1 MEGTWHSRR
10 SPVYSM
16 HGIAASTQPLASAIG
31 ARILEEGGNAVDAAV
46 AMAAALNVTE
56 PTSTGIGGD
65 AFLLYY
71 DAATKK
77 VHGLNGSGRCPAAL
91 SIDSLKA
98 KGVTKLDE
106 YCADTVTVPGA
117 ASLWVECMERWG
129 KKTLSA
135 VLAPAVKM
143 AREGHPVSP
152 CTATMWRRG
161 LARLLA
167 ASEGKASAY
176 LVKTEEGFR
185 APAPGEVF
193 KNPDLAR
200 TFEELGQHGK
210 KAFYEG
216 RIAQAIVDAV
226 QARGGVLSMED
237 LKNHTLTED
246 DPIHVKYKGVDVYEM
261 PPNGQGITALIALNL
276 LDGLGMGARGHNSAE
291 YLHYA
296 VEAMRLA
303 FADASWYVADPRVS
317 HVPIAE
323 LLSPEYATQRRAL
336 IRPDAVTT
344 DPQKGSPVA
353 SCDTVYFSVVDG
365 EGNAASFI
373 NSNYHGFGT
382 SIVPDGCGFTLQN
395 RGANFS
401 LDPRHPNCLAPNKR
415 SYHTIIPGMAL
426 KDGRLYANFGVMG
439 GFMQPQ
445 GHVQV
450 LLNMLEFGMNPQE
463 ALDAPR
469 FCIQPCPSGAVHFED
484 GVPEEVIQDLK
495 RLGHVVE
502 ERPLV
507 GDERMLFGRGQIIRL
522 EENGVLVAGSDPR
535 GDGMAVGLA

>member
-1 MEGTWHSRR
+1 MEGIWNSRR
-10 SPVYSM
+10 SPVYST
-16 HGIAASTQPLASAIG
+16 HGMVASTQPLASAIG
-31 ARILEEGGNAVDAAV
+31 ARVLEEGGNAVDAAV

-71 DAATKK
+71 EASTKK
-77 VHGLNGSGRCPAAL
+77 VHGINGSGRCPAAL
-91 SIDSLKA
+91 SIESLKA
-98 KGVTKLDE
+98 KGITELDPFG
-106 YCADTVTVPGA
+106 ANTVTVPGA
-117 ASLWVECMERWG
+117 ASLWVEVMERWG
-129 KKTLSA
+129 KKSLA
-135 VLAPAVKM
+135 EVLEPAVKL

-161 LARLLA
+161 LARLLS
-167 ASEGKASAY
+167 ASNGKQSAY
-176 LVKTEEGFR
+176 LVAEEGGFR
-185 APAPGEVF
+185 APAAGEIF
-193 KNPDLAR
+193 KNPDLAT
-200 TFEELGQHGK
+200 TFEELGKHGN

-226 QARGGVLSMED
+226 QSRGGVLSLDD
-237 LKNHTLTED
+237 LKNHTVTED
-246 DPIHVKYKGVDVYEM
+246 EPIHVRYGGVDVYEM
-261 PPNGQGITALIALNL
+261 PPNGQGITALLALNL
-276 LDGLGMGARGHNSAE
+276 LEGMQMGARGHNSTD
-291 YLHYA
+291 YLHHA
-296 VEAMRLA
+296 IEALRLA
-303 FADASWYVADPRVS
+303 FADAAWYVADPRVA

-323 LLSPEYATQRRAL
+323 LLSQEYAAARKAL
-336 IRPDAVTT
+336 IRPDRATT

-382 SIVPDGCGFTLQN
+382 AIVPDGCGFTLQN
-395 RGANFS
+395 RGHNFS
-401 LDPRHPNCLAPNKR
+401 MDPAHPNCLAPNKR

-426 KDGRLYANFGVMG
+426 KDGQLFANFGVMG

-450 LLNMLEFGMNPQE
+450 LMNMIDFGMNPQQ

-484 GVPEEVIQDLK
+484 GVDEEVIQEL
-495 RLGHVVE
+495 RAMGHLVVAE
-502 ERPLV
+502 PLI
-507 GDERMLFGRGQIIRL
+507 GDERMLFGRGQIIKR
-522 EENGVLVAGSDPR
+522 EPSGVFVGGSDPR
-535 GDGMAVGLA
+535 GDGMAIGLP